1 MRVIYVSNLCLPKVY
16 DSLFEDKCYKSSEAA
31 QKYNRIMA
39 EGFVL
44 NGCEVISLGVVPVN
58 RNVNRR
64 FISLPEG
71 ELNGVKYR
79 HLKTINLPLIK
90 QLLNAINVYF
100 GVIKLCDKKNSFVIC
115 DGLSYLASKAAVLA
129 CRLKKIKSVGII
141 TDLPEFLASSD
152 RAVKRYKKLFDEFS
166 AYVVLTEEMAIKL
179 GYQDRYYVVLE
190 GQVDSLEEREPLK
203 QKYFSKKIVMYA
215 GIVQK
220 LYGLQLLVEGFIKA
234 NLENYELNIY
244 GNGDYAEEIDR
255 ISEIHKNVRHFP
267 SQPNSTIVEKEKE
280 AYLLV
285 NPRPTSEEYTKY
297 SFPSKNME
305 YMVSGTAVLTTAL
318 PGMPEEYK
326 KHVYLIEDESVD
338 GISNAFKKV
347 AGLGDDEV
355 LNKGRLAR
363 EFVLSE
369 KNNKIQTEKIIELIN
384 RID

>member
-16 DSLFEDKCYKSSEAA
+16 DSLFENKCYKSSEAA

-39 EGFVL
+39 EGFAL

-166 AYVVLTEEMAIKL
+166 AYVVLTEEMVIKL
-179 GYQDRYYVVLE
+179 GYLDRHYVILE

-234 NLENYELNIY
+234 NLENYELHIY

-326 KHVYLIEDESVD
+326 KYVYLIEDESVD

-347 AGLGDDEV
+347 AGLSDEEV

-363 EFVLSE
+363 EFVLSK